1 MDKTEEEEKPK
12 IKGIEE
18 PKTRKKKVKKT
29 PKVKLSKVTILAG
42 FVTGVAQN
50 PPPLF

>member
-18 PKTRKKKVKKT
+18 PKTRKKKVKKAL
-29 PKVKLSKVTILAG
+29 KVKLSKVTILAG
-42 FVTGVAQN
+42 FVTGVA
-50 PPPLF
+50 